1 VMVIGWSGPGSF
13 MVSSLFGQPVV
24 IGRKRTADLQELALE
39 YNATTRDVE
48 GWPR

>member
-1 VMVIGWSGPGSF
+1 

-24 IGRKRTADLQELALE
+24 IGRQDTADLQELTLE
-39 YNATTRDVE
+39 YNATKRDVE